1 MRVNWVSVQQKS
13 SQKLSEDRLC
23 QLRVIQGLSR
33 PSVCLKWCIAAD
45 LQFTVSHQEFSL
57 PAKPSVKSIKRPPA
71 APGTR
76 APDAGRVRTI
86 KKYPNRRLYDTE
98 TSTYVTLAEIK
109 KLVMLATPV
118 VVLDAKTGED
128 LTRSILLQ
136 IILEE
141 ESAGVP
147 MFSEAVLSNIIRFYG
162 HAMQGH
168 MGSYL
173 ESHVQSFMDWQSKL
187 GESSPVLSPEVW
199 SQFMQWQTPLMQ
211 NMFSGL
217 ANPSQNVMTQM
228 QEQMQKQIQKNAEQL
243 LGVMGLRT

>member
-1 MRVNWVSVQQKS
+1 MGVRVN
-13 SQKLSEDRLC
+13 
-23 QLRVIQGLSR
+23 QGLSGFGA
-33 PSVCLKWCIAAD
+33 CLKLCIAAD
-45 LQFTVSHQEFSL
+45 LQWTVSHKEFCL
-57 PAKPSVKSIKRPPA
+57 PAKPPAPTTKSAKSGGLPLPA
-71 APGTR
+71 H
-76 APDAGRVRTI
+76 VRTI

-98 TSTYVTLAEIK
+98 TSTYVTLSEIK
-109 KLVMLATPV
+109 KLVMSASPV

-187 GESSPVLSPEVW
+187 GESSPVLSPELW
-199 SQFMQWQTPLMQ
+199 AQFMQWQTPLMH

-217 ANPSQNVMTQM
+217 THPSENVMAQM
-228 QEQMQKQIQKNAEQL
+228 QDQMQKQIQKNAEQL

>member
-1 MRVNWVSVQQKS
+1 MPVKPSTKSIKS
-13 SQKLSEDRLC
+13 SQSP
-23 QLRVIQGLSR
+23 Q
-33 PSVCLKWCIAAD
+33 AA
-45 LQFTVSHQEFSL
+45 SA
-57 PAKPSVKSIKRPPA
+57 PAR
-71 APGTR
+71 GQ
-76 APDAGRVRTI
+76 VRTI

-98 TSTYVTLAEIK
+98 NSNYVTLAEIK
-109 KLVMLATPV
+109 KLVMAASPV

-187 GESSPVLSPEVW
+187 GEASPALSPEVW
-199 SQFMQWQTPLMQ
+199 AQFMQWQTPLMQ

-217 ANPSQNVMTQM
+217 ANPSQSVMAQM
-228 QEQMQKQIQKNAEQL
+228 QDQMQKQIQKNTEQL